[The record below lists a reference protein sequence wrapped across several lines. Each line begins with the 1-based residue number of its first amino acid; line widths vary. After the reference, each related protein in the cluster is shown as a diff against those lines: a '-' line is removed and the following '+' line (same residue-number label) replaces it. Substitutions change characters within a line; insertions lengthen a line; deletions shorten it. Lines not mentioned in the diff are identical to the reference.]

1 MGVGVGGG
9 SPGAKA
15 KNLTCKVLFKNQ
27 HLWIWKVGEEVD
39 WTDGKTEL
47 CIGQRS
53 DKALANP
60 VGNCGVDMAHQ
71 YCYRVTNL
79 S

>member
-15 KNLTCKVLFKNQ
+15 KNLTYKVLFRNQ

-39 WTDGKTEL
+39 RTDGKTEL
-47 CIGQRS
+47 
-53 DKALANP
+53 
-60 VGNCGVDMAHQ
+60 
-71 YCYRVTNL
+71 
-79 S
+79 